1 MRIGS
6 VRLHV
11 EWGHLAFVLFMAA
24 FCVWFWLDARAAS
37 TNVQNLLVIQPAA
50 IFALLLCAA
59 IAIRLVKIE
68 RMDPV
73 EGSPGKHASA
83 ASVLRA
89 LWRAGELR
97 GILVAALLGAYVFG
111 VPLAGFDLATFLF
124 LAAGMFVLG
133 ERRPL
138 FLGGFSA
145 LFALALSYG
154 FKVMLSVPVP
164 TLLF

>member
-1 MRIGS
+1 MKIGS

-24 FCVWFWLDARAAS
+24 FCAWFWLDARAAS

-68 RMDPV
+68 RIDTA
-73 EGSPGKHASA
+73 GSNPEKPAPA

-97 GILVAALLGAYVFG
+97 GILIAALLGAYVFG
-111 VPLAGFDLATFLF
+111 VLLAGFDLATFLF
-124 LAAGMFVLG
+124 LAAGMFLLG